1 VILTRLRVAA
11 SVKGS
16 IGMRGIKE
24 TRQLVNQRNR
34 GFFFFALRICLAPV
48 VERHSTKM
56 AEAAKAHS

>member
-34 GFFFFALRICLAPV
+34 GFFFALRICLAPV